1 MRIVECRTA
10 RRAGTRPVRCEGSSL
25 SRCSETTRM
34 ALIRLL
40 VAPIRRVVNF
50 PLFQLAVAIAVIL
63 LLQAADS
70 RSVFGE
76 IFSALDFLVD
86 FTVRLCAAIFEVK
99 SFTKSWLTTGFMIA
113 YVYIAGLLIVFLAKA
128 VIRAA
133 VEVVARSNAFGLTSA
148 IARERG
154 IAAYR
159 AWLPLERIRP
169 AHIAQEKWEE
179 RFAWPANN
187 MPPYPSLARRIA
199 RVAAFYAAVLLII
212 AVLLQEFTWFA
223 VLTWLG
229 DAARRLTAG
238 S

>member
-1 MRIVECRTA
+1 MD
-10 RRAGTRPVRCEGSSL
+10 
-25 SRCSETTRM
+25 
-34 ALIRLL
+34 LIKLL

-50 PLFQLAVAIAVIL
+50 PLFQLMVAIAVIL

-70 RSVFGE
+70 RSIFCQ
-76 IFSALDFLVD
+76 IFSALDLLVD
-86 FTVRLCAAIFEVK
+86 FTVRLCAAAFEVK

-128 VIRAA
+128 AIRAA
-133 VEVVARSNAFGLTSA
+133 VELVARSNAFGLTNA

-179 RFAWPANN
+179 RFAWPADGN
-187 MPPYPSLARRIA
+187 PPYPPLTHRIVRAIATYLA
-199 RVAAFYAAVLLII
+199 VVLII
-212 AVLLQEFTWFA
+212 AALLQAFTPFPA
-223 VLTWLG
+223 LTWLG
-229 DAARRLTAG
+229 KTAKMLVVG
-238 S
+238 G

>member
-1 MRIVECRTA
+1 
-10 RRAGTRPVRCEGSSL
+10 
-25 SRCSETTRM
+25 M

-50 PLFQLAVAIAVIL
+50 PLFQLTVAIAVIL

-86 FTVRLCAAIFEVK
+86 FTVRLCAVIFEVK

-179 RFAWPANN
+179 RFAWPADGK
-187 MPPYPSLARRIA
+187 PPYPPLMHRVVRAVVAYLA
-199 RVAAFYAAVLLII
+199 VVLII
-212 AVLLQEFTWFA
+212 AALLQAFTPFP

-229 DAARRLTAG
+229 KMARMLAVDG
-238 S
+238 